1 MDDRKAAALQ
11 QNIDNGQLRA
21 KAAAKSTTAKHR
33 WQPKPGKGKGR
44 GKAKGKGKG
53 KGSGGE
59 AVDIGAPA
67 ELELDAV
74 AACVP
79 IVGIDFGKVICGS
92 RNDDE
97 GDGSLFFSD
106 RYLEAPMVPGA
117 RDGVSQLVQALG
129 ARRVFVVSKARQR
142 GRQRTLEWLA
152 NHDFY
157 DATSLPRS
165 HVFFCNEKDDKAII
179 CAALGITA
187 FIDDSVDVLT
197 SMPQVPQRLLLLPLG
212 TAAAGVPAGVSVV
225 RSWEEVCASAVPAPL
240 CREDTTDLTD

>member
-67 ELELDAV
+67 ELDAV

-97 GDGSLFFSD
+97 
-106 RYLEAPMVPGA
+106 R
-117 RDGVSQLVQALG
+117 
-129 ARRVFVVSKARQR
+129 
-142 GRQRTLEWLA
+142 
-152 NHDFY
+152 
-157 DATSLPRS
+157 
-165 HVFFCNEKDDKAII
+165 
-179 CAALGITA
+179 
-187 FIDDSVDVLT
+187 
-197 SMPQVPQRLLLLPLG
+197 
-212 TAAAGVPAGVSVV
+212 
-225 RSWEEVCASAVPAPL
+225 
-240 CREDTTDLTD
+240 